1 MCICRAGRHGFV
13 ILNAVFRVGEGFKY
27 VLDLVMAT
35 GIQTTTIG
43 ARDRQWARNHA
54 THIRVQIHVCRPCQ
68 LQDTCIMRFLKY
80 SFNVESILFVGAH
93 CLGFRWYPLP
103 KNSHPRELIYT
114 ITCWPPRLKLI
125 PHYIFLILI
134 GPELLFTVCSG
145 KMSINILWTTKTF
158 MHSFSIVITNYL
170 H

>member
-68 LQDTCIMRFLKY
+68 LHDTCIMRFLKY

-103 KNSHPRELIYT
+103 KNSHPRELIYN
-114 ITCWPPRLKLI
+114 
-125 PHYIFLILI
+125 H
-134 GPELLFTVCSG
+134 LLTV
-145 KMSINILWTTKTF
+145 TTKIDST
-158 MHSFSIVITNYL
+158 L
-170 H
+170 HISYSYRPWTSVHCLFR